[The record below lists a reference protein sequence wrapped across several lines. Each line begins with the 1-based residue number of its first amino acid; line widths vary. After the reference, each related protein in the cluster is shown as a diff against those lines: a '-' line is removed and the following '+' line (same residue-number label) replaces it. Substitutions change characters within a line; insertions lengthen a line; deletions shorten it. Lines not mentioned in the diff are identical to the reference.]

1 LRPLRARVPYLVQGP
16 ALLDWLTVRDL
27 RVGESKLD
35 LMFRRHE
42 SSVAVNLLH
51 REGSAEVEVM
61 L

>member
-1 LRPLRARVPYLVQGP
+1 MILRRPCLP
-16 ALLDWLTVRDL
+16 AFLDWLTVRDL
-27 RVGESKLD
+27 RVGESRLD